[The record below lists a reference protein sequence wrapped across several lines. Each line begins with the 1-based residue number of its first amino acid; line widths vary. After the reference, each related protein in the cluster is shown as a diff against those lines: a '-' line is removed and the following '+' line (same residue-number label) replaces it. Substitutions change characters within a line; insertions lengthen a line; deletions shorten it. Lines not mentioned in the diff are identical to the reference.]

1 MQTATE
7 IEAQL
12 RAKADEDE
20 TFRARLLQNP
30 RDAIKDATGLTVPE
44 TFSVHVHEESATDFH
59 LVLPPAGGR
68 LSEQEMRGAAGGH
81 PGPNSW

>member
-30 RDAIKDATGLTVPE
+30 RA
-44 TFSVHVHEESATDFH
+44 
-59 LVLPPAGGR
+59 
-68 LSEQEMRGAAGGH
+68 
-81 PGPNSW
+81 